1 MRFKVYNHIHGGET
15 GGCGCCHCSH
25 AAELQ
30 AQRLPRTNLKEEI
43 MENVDLIAGIIIF
56 TVAVLFPVSKWV
68 KTALYLISYVLAGRE
83 VVLHAIKNIIKG
95 QVFDENF
102 LMTVATI
109 GAFAIGEIPEAA
121 AVMLFYQIG
130 EWLQDSALRRS
141 RRSIAELM
149 DIRPDYANKVVGDD
163 IQRVHPD
170 EVAVGDVIVVKPG
183 ERIPLDG
190 VVIKGQSTV
199 DTSALTGESMPRNV
213 IPGTKVL
220 SGFVNQ
226 NGVIYVEVTSDFK
239 NSTTSRIL
247 DLVENAR
254 SKKAPIERFIT
265 RFARYYTPAVVSAA
279 ALIAIVPPLL
289 WNQPFQEWVY
299 RALVFLVVS
308 CPCALVISIPVGFFG
323 GLGGASRSGILIK
336 GGQYLEAL
344 GNVDTV
350 VFDKTGT
357 LTKGVFKVTQ
367 VVMAADISKDEL
379 LYYAARAESYSNHPI
394 ALSIMEAYGKPLD
407 GQQIDEYV
415 EIPGHGI
422 KAKIDGK
429 EVLVGTAGL
438 LRKYGVACPEV
449 EPAHTAVHL
458 SVDGQY
464 AGYIVIED
472 ELKEDAKQAID
483 GLKRMG
489 VKRTVMFTG
498 DNHHTGLKVGQNLGL
513 DEVYAEL
520 LPHQKV
526 EKLEETERTKATRKG
541 KIVFVGDGIN
551 DAPVLARADVGVA
564 MGGLG
569 SDAAIE
575 AADVVL
581 MTDEPSKL
589 ITAIMI
595 ANRTKRIVWQNII
608 MALAVK
614 GVVLLLGVAGTTSM
628 WGAVFA
634 DVGVAILSILNA
646 SRVIKMPKGHGC
658 DHPTAAYKGRM
669 RAVPDKNTT

>member
-1 MRFKVYNHIHGGET
+1 VRLNINNNVYHREA
-15 GGCGCCHCSH
+15 GGCSCCGCSNT
-25 AAELQ
+25 AGLQ
-30 AQRLPRTNLKEEI
+30 TERFSKANLKEEV
-43 MENVDLIAGIIIF
+43 MENLDLIAGAIIF
-56 TVAVLFPVSKWV
+56 SVAAFFPFSKWI
-68 KTALYLISYVLAGRE
+68 KAALYLISYVLAGRE
-83 VVLHAIKNIIKG
+83 VVLHAIKNTIKG
-95 QVFDENF
+95 KVFDENF

-109 GAFAIGEIPEAA
+109 GAFAIEEFPEAA
-121 AVMLFYQIG
+121 AVMLFYRIG
-130 EWLQDSALRRS
+130 EWLQDSILRRS

-149 DIRPDYANKVVGDD
+149 DIRPEYANKVAGDD

-170 EVAVGDVIVVKPG
+170 EVAVGDIIVVKPG

-190 VVIKGQSTV
+190 VVVKGQSTV
-199 DTSALTGESMPRNV
+199 DTSALTGEPMPRDV
-213 IPGTKVL
+213 VPGTRVL

-239 NSTTSRIL
+239 NSTTSKIL
-247 DLVENAR
+247 DLVENAK
-254 SKKAPIERFIT
+254 SNKAPTEKFIT

-279 ALIAIVPPLL
+279 ALIAVVPPLL
-289 WNQPFQEWVY
+289 WRQPFEEWVY
-299 RALVFLVVS
+299 RALIFLVVS

-323 GLGGASRSGILIK
+323 GLGGASRSGILVK

-357 LTKGVFKVTQ
+357 LTKGVFKVAK
-367 VVMAADISKDEL
+367 VVPVADMMRDEL
-379 LYYAARAESYSNHPI
+379 LHYAALAENYSNHPI
-394 ALSIMEAYGKPLD
+394 ALSIVEAYSKPLD
-407 GQQIDEYV
+407 RRQVDEYA
-415 EIPGHGI
+415 EIPGYGVKARI
-422 KAKIDGK
+422 KGK

-438 LRKYGVACPEV
+438 LRQYGVACPEV
-449 EPAHTAVHL
+449 ELAHTAVHL
-458 SVDGQY
+458 SIDGQY
-464 AGYIVIED
+464 VGYIIIED
-472 ELKEDAKQAID
+472 ELKEDSKQAID
-483 GLKRMG
+483 DLKRMG

-498 DNHHTGLKVGQNLGL
+498 DNYHTGLKVGQNLGL

-526 EKLEETERTKATRKG
+526 EKLEAIERTKATRKG
-541 KIVFVGDGIN
+541 KVVFVGDGIN

-589 ITAIMI
+589 VTAIMI
-595 ANRTKRIVWQNII
+595 ATRTKRIVWQNII
-608 MALAVK
+608 MALGVK
-614 GVVLLLGVAGTTSM
+614 GLVLLLGAAGTTSM
-628 WGAVFA
+628 WEAVFA

-646 SRVIKMPKGHGC
+646 SRVIKKPRSRRC
-658 DHPTAAYKGRM
+658 NQATAA
-669 RAVPDKNTT
+669 